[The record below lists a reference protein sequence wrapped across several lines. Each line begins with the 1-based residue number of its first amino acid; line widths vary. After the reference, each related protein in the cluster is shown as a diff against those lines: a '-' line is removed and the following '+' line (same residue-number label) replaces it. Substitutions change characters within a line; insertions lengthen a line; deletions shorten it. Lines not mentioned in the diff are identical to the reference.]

1 MYYGTGTRWYVWVS
15 MSTCDVVHET
25 CLYHFCDVV
34 CFRRAAGVF
43 GAAAGRARGATGVGF
58 LACCFSRRHWAGEKA
73 MVVLPFMIMCD
84 LNLSMS
90 HNL

>member
-1 MYYGTGTRWYVWVS
+1 VYYGTGTRWYVWVS

-25 CLYHFCDVV
+25 CLYHFIVMSCAFVAP
-34 CFRRAAGVF
+34 RGVWCR
-43 GAAAGRARGATGVGF
+43 GRARGATGVGF

-90 HNL
+90 HNLI